1 MERIN
6 NTLFAHW
13 NTDSSGNPV
22 SEQVSETQK
31 VSPIHLCIQLNQIPD
46 DFQSL
51 NVRIENTILSEV
63 FDNDVI
69 GENQYKVDYGDGIIW
84 FNQSRAGATVNI
96 DYYGRGYKTIHAS
109 RVTLDNGD
117 LIGVH
122 TLHDLVELNQEAIA
136 SINNINQN
144 FEQIIHDITTLS
156 NETISQ
162 IEMLANDTE
171 GKVLSHA
178 NTAMS
183 KMNDARL
190 QVEDLVW
197 DTQVS
202 IKKLVQQVTDLLEVN
217 KGEVQAQ
224 LEAIQNAGVE
234 ALQRISA
241 KKAEFEANLQVH
253 LDELEAFANDAKQHI
268 REKRNQAQVSIEEE
282 VSNVG
287 KTSQKAK
294 HTISEKLDEF
304 SALVEQKRQEM
315 LQVIADAM
323 TTVHDLTLIFEGK
336 QLQWNA
342 EFNDSQL
349 ERLNLFNETSN
360 SQLTKFEQAQ
370 SEREQL
376 FNNKQ
381 EQQQCEF
388 EEAESIRE
396 EIFEQIKSKVY
407 DENAILNLQTQID
420 ENVDEVVTEDIL
432 ELVHDEGGNVIGSIG
447 GQKITFYANVLNEQG
462 EAEKRR
468 ISEHIIEGRQAIRM
482 GDVEPIDVGQVW
494 FDTSDVHLE
503 DFDFPENI
511 VLEDFKRTIHEI
523 KNKVTNI
530 ENATKL
536 EDIYAG
542 GFSSEGT
549 TSLETEGGTVKHVR
563 IKIGQ
568 NINLRPLK
576 EGELAYCVD
585 TQKLYIGARLN
596 PLQTTVTNVAIGG
609 SSSGSGGSSEGET
622 GGTLTGDYVELTNN
636 GKKYRVMI
644 GDDGNLKV
652 HESSYYMA
660 EDPDPTYASRFEGL
674 IINRVYGGGQVGSN
688 LAPVSHGFIELY
700 NNNQNNVTMN
710 LKGLSVQ
717 YRAKTDAMWKK
728 IELDGYL
735 PPRHSY
741 LIRCAKHSE
750 FTSSQC
756 RLKIEKFDKDWSS
769 LALPSSGFSIYLG
782 VGREALAPSIVN
794 PFDYDGANHQVE
806 GYIDLMGVGGAGTVN
821 SINAYESKKGYYR
834 SILDINIGAQRLDF
848 ADTNE
853 AYDDIEPVNYKTCDV
868 NIYRPRCMADGEWD
882 KYYNKIKLNERI
894 PNLLNICFGKE
905 WHTRTFTWQSGVTE
919 IGYIKYR
926 KVGETKW
933 KTKETERELV
943 YHHDQD
949 CTVHRVIIRDL
960 EEGTYEYKCGEEG
973 AWSDESTFEIIN
985 HDPTNQH
992 EHLKFMMVA
1001 DQQGWTETEYD
1012 AWKWAVKYIEENE
1025 SPDDY
1030 EWILNAGDIS
1040 QNANQS
1046 YEWRYYYKHPQ
1057 FTREKPHMV
1066 ICGNNDLVDK
1076 KYSYCFNYY
1085 TTIDDAPEISTTS
1098 PYPITGCHS
1107 WDWGYVHFVAINTNV
1122 AEDSNLIVEQMKWI
1136 KQDVEKARARTNPP
1150 RWFIAIGH
1158 HGALTVCRMKSP
1170 QQLIPFIEDLG
1181 FDLFLCGHHHTYS
1194 RSKPVK
1200 MNIREQVEAIT
1211 GKDLYESSGNAI
1223 RDAVY
1228 GIGYLEESVSAPNPD
1243 QTTSAGN
1250 ADSLSRYVNER
1261 EGMYWVMCQAT
1272 GYKLKSNKDLEKKP
1286 TPWWYGWTGEHP
1298 YYPSYIMWDIS
1309 WNEINL
1315 KSYGVT
1321 GIMEFDHMKGT
1332 KGEYEI
1338 RKDIQLDELGKIVL
1352 DDFTIRHKSLR

>member
-1 MERIN
+1 MN

-13 NTDSSGNPV
+13 NTDSSGNPI
-22 SEQVSETQK
+22 SEQLSETQK
-31 VSPIHLCIQLNQIPD
+31 VSPIHLCVQLNQIPD
-46 DFQSL
+46 DFQEIRVSIG
-51 NVRIENTILSEV
+51 NAVLSEV
-63 FDNDVI
+63 FDTDVI
-69 GENQYKVDYGDGIIW
+69 GTNNYKVDYGDGIIW
-84 FNQSRAGATVNI
+84 FNESRAGATVNVA
-96 DYYGRGYKTIHAS
+96 YSGRGYKTIS
-109 RVTLDNGD
+109 SRRVTLEDGQ
-117 LIGVH
+117 LVGVN
-122 TLHDLVELNQEAIA
+122 TLHELVELNKEAVN

-144 FEQIIHDITTLS
+144 FETIINDITTLS
-156 NETISQ
+156 NETVAK
-162 IEMLANDTE
+162 IEDLANTTE

-190 QVEDLVW
+190 QVEDLVY
-197 DTQVS
+197 DTQTS
-202 IKKLVQQVTDLLEVN
+202 IKKLVKQVTDLLDENKAEVEQQLRDITQA
-217 KGEVQAQ
+217 GET
-224 LEAIQNAGVE
+224 
-234 ALQRISA
+234 ALQRIEA
-241 KKAEFEANLQVH
+241 KKQEFLTTIANHIETVRVHGEDAVRGIHEKRAEFYSKMNE
-253 LDELEAFANDAKQHI
+253 DAQSVNAHASNKKSEIDGYVDALIQAI
-268 REKRNQAQVSIEEE
+268 NAKRNELQMV
-282 VSNVG
+282 V
-287 KTSQKAK
+287 
-294 HTISEKLDEF
+294 DE
-304 SALVEQKRQEM
+304 AL
-315 LQVIADAM
+315 A
-323 TTVHDLTLIFEGK
+323 TVHDLTAIFQGK
-336 QLQWNA
+336 QLEWNA

-349 ERLNLFNETSN
+349 ERLTLFNETSN
-360 SQLTKFEQAQ
+360 AQSTAFKQAQ
-370 SEREQL
+370 LDRDSQ
-376 FNNKQ
+376 FSQSQ
-381 EQQQCEF
+381 EAQQTSF
-388 EEAESIRE
+388 EEAEAIRE
-396 EIFEQIKSKVY
+396 EIFEQMKSQVF

-420 ENVDEVVTEDIL
+420 ENVDEVISEDVL
-432 ELVHDEGGNVIGSIG
+432 ELIRDADGNVVGSIG
-447 GQKITFYANVLNEQG
+447 GQKITFYANGLDERGQDVKRKI
-462 EAEKRR
+462 AE
-468 ISEHIIEGRQAIRM
+468 HLIEGRQSVRI
-482 GDVEPIDVGQVW
+482 GDVEPIDVQQVW
-494 FDTSDVHLE
+494 FDTSDTHLD

-511 VLEDFKRTIHEI
+511 VLQDFQRTIHEI
-523 KNKVTNI
+523 KENVKSI
-530 ENATKL
+530 ESATKL

-717 YRAKTDAMWKK
+717 YRAKTDTMWKK

-769 LALPSSGFSIYLG
+769 LALPYSGFSIYLG

-834 SILDINIGAQRLDF
+834 SILDIDTGAQRLDF

-919 IGYIKYR
+919 VGYIKYR

-1001 DQQGWTETEYD
+1001 DQQGNLALLTE
-1012 AWKWAVKYIEENE
+1012 
-1025 SPDDY
+1025 
-1030 EWILNAGDIS
+1030 
-1040 QNANQS
+1040 
-1046 YEWRYYYKHPQ
+1046 
-1057 FTREKPHMV
+1057 
-1066 ICGNNDLVDK
+1066 
-1076 KYSYCFNYY
+1076 
-1085 TTIDDAPEISTTS
+1085 
-1098 PYPITGCHS
+1098 
-1107 WDWGYVHFVAINTNV
+1107 
-1122 AEDSNLIVEQMKWI
+1122 
-1136 KQDVEKARARTNPP
+1136 
-1150 RWFIAIGH
+1150 
-1158 HGALTVCRMKSP
+1158 
-1170 QQLIPFIEDLG
+1170 
-1181 FDLFLCGHHHTYS
+1181 
-1194 RSKPVK
+1194 
-1200 MNIREQVEAIT
+1200 
-1211 GKDLYESSGNAI
+1211 
-1223 RDAVY
+1223 
-1228 GIGYLEESVSAPNPD
+1228 
-1243 QTTSAGN
+1243 
-1250 ADSLSRYVNER
+1250 
-1261 EGMYWVMCQAT
+1261 
-1272 GYKLKSNKDLEKKP
+1272 
-1286 TPWWYGWTGEHP
+1286 
-1298 YYPSYIMWDIS
+1298 
-1309 WNEINL
+1309 
-1315 KSYGVT
+1315 
-1321 GIMEFDHMKGT
+1321 
-1332 KGEYEI
+1332 
-1338 RKDIQLDELGKIVL
+1338 
-1352 DDFTIRHKSLR
+1352 

>member
-1 MERIN
+1 MDKIN
-6 NTLFAHW
+6 DTLFAHW
-13 NTDSSGNPV
+13 NTDSHGNPV
-22 SEQVSETQK
+22 SVQLTETQK

-46 DFQSL
+46 DFQEIR
-51 NVRIENTILSEV
+51 VTIDNTILSEV
-63 FDNDVI
+63 FDSDVI
-69 GENQYKVDYGDGIIW
+69 GDNNYKVDYGDGVVW
-84 FNQSRAGATVNI
+84 FNSSRAGATVNI
-96 DYYGRGYKTIHAS
+96 NYSGRGYKTIHAK
-109 RVTLDNGD
+109 RVTLDNGEI
-117 LIGVH
+117 LGVN
-122 TLHDLVELNQEAIA
+122 TLHDLVELNKEAIT

-144 FEQIIHDITTLS
+144 FEQIIDDITVLS
-156 NETISQ
+156 NETISK
-162 IEMLANDTE
+162 IETLANDTE
-171 GKVLSHA
+171 GRVLSHA

-202 IKKLVQQVTDLLEVN
+202 IKKLVAQVTEMLKVN
-217 KGEVQAQ
+217 KQETQSQ
-224 LEAIQNAGVE
+224 LEEIERAGVE
-234 ALQRISA
+234 ALQRIKA
-241 KKAEFEANLQVH
+241 KKEEFENAILAR
-253 LDELEAFANDAKQHI
+253 LDELEVFVSETKQQI
-268 REKRNQAQVSIEEE
+268 RNKRIEAQDSIQGE
-282 VSNVG
+282 VSTVS
-287 KTSQKAK
+287 KESQQAIL
-294 HTISEKLDEF
+294 TIDEKLEAFSSLLDE
-304 SALVEQKRQEM
+304 KRQEM
-315 LQVIADAM
+315 LRVIEVAM
-323 TTVHDLTLIFEGK
+323 GTIHDLTQIFEGK
-336 QLQWNA
+336 QLQWNS

-349 ERLNLFNETSN
+349 ERLSLFNETSN
-360 SQLTKFEQAQ
+360 AQATEFNQAQ
-370 SEREQL
+370 EDREQE
-376 FNNKQ
+376 FAKTQ
-381 EQQQCEF
+381 ETQQAQF
-388 EEAESIRE
+388 EEAETIRQ
-396 EIFEQIKSKVY
+396 EIFEQIKNQVF
-407 DENAILNLQTQID
+407 DENALLNLQTQID
-420 ENVDEVVTEDIL
+420 ENVDEIVTENVL
-432 ELVHDEGGNVIGSIG
+432 ELVRDESGNIVSSID
-447 GQKITFYANVLNEQG
+447 GQKISFYTNILNEHG
-462 EAEKRR
+462 ESIKQK
-468 ISEHIIEGRQAIRM
+468 ISEHIIEGKQAIRI
-482 GDVEPIDVGQVW
+482 GEIEPIDVEQVW
-494 FDTSDVHLE
+494 FDTSNVHLE
-503 DFDFPENI
+503 DFDFPENV

-530 ENATKL
+530 KNTTKL
-536 EDIYAG
+536 KDIYTNN
-542 GFSSEGT
+542 FSNEET
-549 TSLETEGGTVKHVR
+549 TSLETKNKTIKHIH
-563 IKIGQ
+563 IKIRQ

-576 EGELAYCVD
+576 EGKLAYCVD

-596 PLQTTVTNVAIGG
+596 PLQTTVTNVAIGD
-609 SSSGSGGSSEGET
+609 SSSGSGGSSEGKT

-652 HESSYYMA
+652 HESSYYTT
-660 EDPDPTYASRFEGL
+660 EDPNPTYTSRFEGL
-674 IINRVYGGGQVGSN
+674 IINRVYGDEQINSN

-769 LALPSSGFSIYLG
+769 LALPSSGFSVYLG
-782 VGREALAPSIVN
+782 VGREALAPSIIN

-834 SILDINIGAQRLDF
+834 SILDINTGAQRLDF

-853 AYDDIEPVNYKTCDV
+853 AYDDIESVDYKTCDV

-919 IGYIKYR
+919 VGYIKYR

-949 CTVHRVIIRDL
+949 CTVHRVILRDL

-985 HDPTNQH
+985 HDPANQH

-1001 DQQGWTETEYD
+1001 DQQGWTESEYD
-1012 AWKWAVKYIEENE
+1012 AWKWAIKYIEENE
-1025 SPDDY
+1025 NPDDY
-1030 EWILNAGDIS
+1030 EWVLNAGDIS

-1085 TTIDDAPEISTTS
+1085 TTIDNAPEIPTTS
-1098 PYPITGCHS
+1098 PYPITNCHS
-1107 WDWGYVHFVAINTNV
+1107 WD
-1122 AEDSNLIVEQMKWI
+1122 
-1136 KQDVEKARARTNPP
+1136 
-1150 RWFIAIGH
+1150 
-1158 HGALTVCRMKSP
+1158 
-1170 QQLIPFIEDLG
+1170 
-1181 FDLFLCGHHHTYS
+1181 
-1194 RSKPVK
+1194 
-1200 MNIREQVEAIT
+1200 
-1211 GKDLYESSGNAI
+1211 
-1223 RDAVY
+1223 
-1228 GIGYLEESVSAPNPD
+1228 
-1243 QTTSAGN
+1243 
-1250 ADSLSRYVNER
+1250 
-1261 EGMYWVMCQAT
+1261 
-1272 GYKLKSNKDLEKKP
+1272 
-1286 TPWWYGWTGEHP
+1286 
-1298 YYPSYIMWDIS
+1298 
-1309 WNEINL
+1309 
-1315 KSYGVT
+1315 
-1321 GIMEFDHMKGT
+1321 
-1332 KGEYEI
+1332 
-1338 RKDIQLDELGKIVL
+1338 
-1352 DDFTIRHKSLR
+1352 

>member
-1 MERIN
+1 MKRIN

-22 SEQVSETQK
+22 SEQLSETQK
-31 VSPIHLCIQLNQIPD
+31 ISPIHLCIQLNQIPD
-46 DFQSL
+46 DFQEIRVSIGDT
-51 NVRIENTILSEV
+51 VLSEV
-63 FDNDVI
+63 FDSDVI
-69 GENQYKVDYGDGIIW
+69 GANNYKVDYGDGVVW
-84 FNQSRAGATVNI
+84 FNDSRAGAVATI
-96 DYYGRGYKTIHAS
+96 SYSGRGYKTIS
-109 RVTLDNGD
+109 SRRVTLEDGQ
-117 LIGVH
+117 LIGVD
-122 TLHDLVELNQEAIA
+122 TLHDLVELNKEAIN

-144 FEQIIHDITTLS
+144 FETIIDSITILS
-156 NETISQ
+156 NETVVK
-162 IEMLANDTE
+162 IEELANTTE

-178 NTAMS
+178 NNAMS

-190 QVEDLVW
+190 QVEDLVY
-197 DTQVS
+197 DSQIS
-202 IKKLVQQVTDLLEVN
+202 IKKLIKQVTDLLDTNKTEVAEQLELIQKTGETALKAINDKKLEFETSIQNHIDNIDATVEETKKIIHN
-217 KGEVQAQ
+217 KKVQAHSDMEHEVASVTQKSQQVSQTIDQQ
-224 LEAIQNAGVE
+224 LETFTNTI
-234 ALQRISA
+234 
-241 KKAEFEANLQVH
+241 AE
-253 LDELEAFANDAKQHI
+253 
-268 REKRNQAQVSIEEE
+268 
-282 VSNVG
+282 
-287 KTSQKAK
+287 
-294 HTISEKLDEF
+294 
-304 SALVEQKRQEM
+304 KRQEM
-315 LQVIADAM
+315 LQVIEKAM
-323 TTVHDLTLIFEGK
+323 ETVHDLTLIFQGK

-349 ERLNLFNETSN
+349 ERMTLFNDTAN
-360 SQLTKFEQAQ
+360 AQ
-370 SEREQL
+370 TTIFTQTQNERENTFDKTQ
-376 FNNKQ
+376 NT
-381 EQQQCEF
+381 QQTQF
-388 EEAESIRE
+388 EESEAIRE
-396 EIFEQIKSKVY
+396 EIFEQIKNQVF
-407 DENAILNLQTQID
+407 DENALLKLQTQID
-420 ENVDEVVTEDIL
+420 ENIDEVDAEDVL
-432 ELVHDEGGNVIGSIG
+432 ELIRDEHGNVVGSIG
-447 GQKITFYANVLNEQG
+447 GQKIVFYANAKDEQG
-462 EAEKRR
+462 HDVKRKIAEHL
-468 ISEHIIEGRQAIRM
+468 IAGRQSVRI
-482 GDVEPIDVGQVW
+482 GDVEPIDVEQVW
-494 FDTSDVHLE
+494 FDTSDVHLD

-511 VLEDFKRTIHEI
+511 VLQDFQRTIHEI
-523 KNKVTNI
+523 KDKVSNI
-530 ENATKL
+530 EHATKL
-536 EDIYAG
+536 DDIYGG
-542 GFSSEGT
+542 GFSSEGV
-549 TSLETEGGTVKHVR
+549 TSQETEGGTVKHVR

-596 PLQTTVTNVAIGG
+596 PMQTTITNVVIGG
-609 SSSGSGGSSEGET
+609 SNGSSGGSGGGNES
-622 GGTLTGDYVELTNN
+622 GTLTGEYVELTNN

-644 GDDGNLKV
+644 GDDGDLKV
-652 HESSYYMA
+652 HESSYYDA
-660 EDPDPTYASRFEGL
+660 EDPDPVYASRFEGL
-674 IINRVYGGGQVGSN
+674 IINRIYGGGQVGSN

-710 LKGLSVQ
+710 LKGLTVQ

-769 LALPSSGFSIYLG
+769 LALPTSGFSIYLG
-782 VGREALAPSIVN
+782 VGREALGSSIIN
-794 PFDYDGANHQVE
+794 PFDYDGANHKVE
-806 GYIDLMGVGGAGTVN
+806 GYIDLMGVGGAGMVN
-821 SINAYESKKGYYR
+821 SINAYESTKGYYR
-834 SILDINIGAQRLDF
+834 SILDINTGAQRVDF
-848 ADTNE
+848 ADTGE
-853 AYDDIEPVNYKTCDV
+853 AYDDIESVDYKTCDV
-868 NIYRPRCMADGEWD
+868 NIYRPHCMADGEWD

-919 IGYIKYR
+919 VGYIKYR
-926 KVGETKW
+926 KAGETKW

-949 CTVHRVIIRDL
+949 CTVHRVILYNL
-960 EEGTYEYKCGEEG
+960 EEGMYEYKCGEEG
-973 AWSDESTFEIIN
+973 AWSDESTFEIIK
-985 HDPTNQH
+985 HDPTNQE

-1001 DQQGWTETEYD
+1001 DQQGWTESEYD
-1012 AWKWAVKYIEENE
+1012 AWKWATRYIEANE
-1025 SPDDY
+1025 SPDSY
-1030 EWILNAGDIS
+1030 EWVLNAGDIS

-1085 TTIDDAPEISTTS
+1085 TTTDNAPTIPTTS
-1098 PYPITGCHS
+1098 PYPITACHS
-1107 WDWGYVHFVAINTNV
+1107 WDWGYVHFVVINTNV
-1122 AEDSNLIVEQMKWI
+1122 AEDSNLIVEQMKWV
-1136 KQDVEKARARTNPP
+1136 KKDMEEARARKNPP
-1150 RWFIAIGH
+1150 RWFIALGH
-1158 HGALTVCRMKSP
+1158 HGALTVCRMKAP

-1194 RSKPVK
+1194 RSKAVK

-1228 GIGYLEESVSAPNPD
+1228 SIGYLEENVSAPNPD

-1250 ADSLSRYVNER
+1250 AESLARYVNER
-1261 EGMYWVMCQAT
+1261 EGMHWVMCQAT
-1272 GYKLKSNKDLEKKP
+1272 GYKLKSNKDMEKKP

-1321 GIMEFDHMKGT
+1321 GIMEFDHMKGS

-1338 RKDIQLDELGKIVL
+1338 RKDIKMKDLGRIVL
-1352 DDFTIRHKSLR
+1352 DDFTIKHKSIR

>member
-6 NTLFAHW
+6 DTLFAHW
-13 NTDSSGNPV
+13 NTDSNGNPV
-22 SEQVSETQK
+22 SEQLSETQK
-31 VSPIHLCIQLNQIPD
+31 VSPIHLCVQLNQIPD
-46 DFQSL
+46 DFQAFE
-51 NVRIENTILSEV
+51 VRHGNTVLSEV
-63 FDNDVI
+63 FDSQTIDAN
-69 GENQYKVDYGDGIIW
+69 NYKVDYGDGIVW
-84 FNQSRAGATVNI
+84 FHSSRAGQEIQFN
-96 DYYGRGYKTIHAS
+96 YSGRGWKSISAK
-109 RVTLDNGD
+109 RVTLEDGQ
-117 LIGVH
+117 LVGVN
-122 TLHDLVELNQEAIA
+122 TLHELVELNKQAVN
-136 SINNINQN
+136 SINSINQN
-144 FEQIIHDITTLS
+144 FETIINNITILS
-156 NETISQ
+156 NETIAK
-162 IEMLANDTE
+162 IEDLAVTTE

-190 QVEDLVW
+190 QVEDLVY

-202 IKKLVQQVTDLLEVN
+202 IKKLVNQVTGLLDENKAEV
-217 KGEVQAQ
+217 EQQ
-224 LEAIQNAGVE
+224 REEILEAGQTALDNIESKKQEFLTSIQGHIDYVNTQADNAVKVILQKRTEVHTRMEENAQETSTYMEAKKQQMESYVDALIEAINIKRNELQIVVDE
-234 ALQRISA
+234 ALA
-241 KKAEFEANLQVH
+241 
-253 LDELEAFANDAKQHI
+253 
-268 REKRNQAQVSIEEE
+268 
-282 VSNVG
+282 
-287 KTSQKAK
+287 
-294 HTISEKLDEF
+294 
-304 SALVEQKRQEM
+304 
-315 LQVIADAM
+315 
-323 TTVHDLTLIFEGK
+323 TVHNLTAIFQGK

-342 EFNDSQL
+342 EFNDAQL
-349 ERLNLFNETSN
+349 ERLNLFNQTSN
-360 SQLTKFEQAQ
+360 AQATKFNQAQ
-370 SEREQL
+370 QEREQA
-376 FNNKQ
+376 FNQ
-381 EQQQCEF
+381 SQEEQQLDF
-388 EEAESIRE
+388 EEAEAIRE
-396 EIFEQIKSKVY
+396 EIFEQMKSQVF
-407 DENAILNLQTQID
+407 DENVILNLQTQID
-420 ENVDEVVTEDIL
+420 ENVDEVISEDVL
-432 ELVHDEGGNVIGSIG
+432 ELIRDVDGNVVGSIG
-447 GQKITFYANVLNEQG
+447 GQKITFYANGTNERG
-462 EAEKRR
+462 EAVKNK
-468 ISEHIIEGRQAIRM
+468 IAEHLIEGRQSVRI
-482 GDVEPIDVGQVW
+482 GDVEPIDVQQVW
-494 FDTSDVHLE
+494 FDTSDTHLD

-511 VLEDFKRTIHEI
+511 VLQDFQRTIHEI
-523 KNKVTNI
+523 KENVKSI
-530 ENATKL
+530 ESATKL

-769 LALPSSGFSIYLG
+769 LALPYSGFSIYLG
-782 VGREALAPSIVN
+782 VGREALAPSIIN

-834 SILDINIGAQRLDF
+834 SILDINTGAQRLDF

-853 AYDDIEPVNYKTCDV
+853 AYDNIEPVNYKTCDV

-949 CTVHRVIIRDL
+949 CTVHRVVIRDL

-1001 DQQGWTETEYD
+1001 DQQGNLALLTE
-1012 AWKWAVKYIEENE
+1012 
-1025 SPDDY
+1025 
-1030 EWILNAGDIS
+1030 
-1040 QNANQS
+1040 
-1046 YEWRYYYKHPQ
+1046 
-1057 FTREKPHMV
+1057 
-1066 ICGNNDLVDK
+1066 
-1076 KYSYCFNYY
+1076 
-1085 TTIDDAPEISTTS
+1085 
-1098 PYPITGCHS
+1098 
-1107 WDWGYVHFVAINTNV
+1107 
-1122 AEDSNLIVEQMKWI
+1122 
-1136 KQDVEKARARTNPP
+1136 
-1150 RWFIAIGH
+1150 
-1158 HGALTVCRMKSP
+1158 
-1170 QQLIPFIEDLG
+1170 
-1181 FDLFLCGHHHTYS
+1181 
-1194 RSKPVK
+1194 
-1200 MNIREQVEAIT
+1200 
-1211 GKDLYESSGNAI
+1211 
-1223 RDAVY
+1223 
-1228 GIGYLEESVSAPNPD
+1228 
-1243 QTTSAGN
+1243 
-1250 ADSLSRYVNER
+1250 
-1261 EGMYWVMCQAT
+1261 
-1272 GYKLKSNKDLEKKP
+1272 
-1286 TPWWYGWTGEHP
+1286 
-1298 YYPSYIMWDIS
+1298 
-1309 WNEINL
+1309 
-1315 KSYGVT
+1315 
-1321 GIMEFDHMKGT
+1321 
-1332 KGEYEI
+1332 
-1338 RKDIQLDELGKIVL
+1338 
-1352 DDFTIRHKSLR
+1352 